1 MKIKN
6 KLLVSIFAIS
16 FFAMSFNMENNKA
29 LATSINENVNT
40 PENQQEQLQKAVDDT
55 IKVVNSEVY
64 YTYTS
69 QELKSEYEK
78 AIANAKLVL
87 AKKDASYDEL
97 RDATAMVNKAK
108 KDIKDAMIKIAE
120 KINTKNQLEKAL
132 NDNKIKA
139 NMARDLLTNY
149 PKTVAKVKG
158 KLQNIL
164 KSSETLVKEAESLL
178 KQLNI

>member
-6 KLLVSIFAIS
+6 KLLVSFFAIG
-16 FFAMSFNMENNKA
+16 FLLMSFNMENNKA
-29 LATSINENVNT
+29 FATSSEENVNT
-40 PENQQEQLQKAVDDT
+40 PENQREQLQKAVDDT

-97 RDATAMVNKAK
+97 RTATALVNNAK

-120 KINTKNQLEKAL
+120 KVNTKNQLEKAL
-132 NDNKIKA
+132 NDNKMRA

-149 PKTVAKVKG
+149 PRTVAKVKG

-164 KSSETLVKEAESLL
+164 KSSEALVKEAESLL
-178 KQLNI
+178 KQLNF